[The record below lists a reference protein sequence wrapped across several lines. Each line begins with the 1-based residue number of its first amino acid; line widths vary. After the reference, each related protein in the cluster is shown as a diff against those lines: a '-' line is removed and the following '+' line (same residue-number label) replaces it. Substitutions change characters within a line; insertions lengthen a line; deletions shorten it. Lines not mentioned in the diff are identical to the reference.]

1 MRFQTLLLLTALTL
15 GAVNAP
21 SAALAQS
28 PDAHARAE
36 QQFRQARK
44 AMDAKDFRQA
54 MTLLHE
60 SQELE
65 ARPSTLLN
73 IAVCEEELG
82 LLATAMRHFEE
93 VVPQLKEGDAR
104 LAVAKE
110 HIAKLGP
117 RLPYLRIAMP
127 PGAPAAALIK
137 LDGAPVAAAA
147 LGSEIPVD
155 PGKHVVSGEAPGSP
169 ERRYEVVAEEAK
181 RVVVPVEPWPD
192 TSAPPPP
199 PPTVQEPPS
208 RNNRR
213 LAGYVVGGVGLAGLG
228 AGAVIGVLTILRHD
242 ELERKC
248 PSHTGCSPEVIRGAS
263 DGQTLSIVSTVALAA
278 GATGLGIGTY
288 LVLSSGTAKKT
299 AAAATVGAAVLPGG
313 AMLGAW
319 GRF

>member
-1 MRFQTLLLLTALTL
+1 LRFQTLLLLTALSL

-21 SAALAQS
+21 SVALAQS

-44 AMDAKDFRQA
+44 AMDAKEFRQA
-54 MTLLHE
+54 LSLLHA
-60 SQELE
+60 SQDLE

-82 LLATAMRHFEE
+82 MLATAMRHFED
-93 VVPQLKEGDAR
+93 VMIQLKEGDAR
-104 LAVAKE
+104 LPVAKE
-110 HIAKLGP
+110 HIVKLGP
-117 RLPYLRIAMP
+117 RLPHVRIEMP
-127 PGAPAAALIK
+127 PGAPEGTVIL

-155 PGKHVVSGEAPGSP
+155 PGKHEVIFDAPGSP

-181 RVVVPVEPWPD
+181 RVVVAVEPWPD
-192 TSAPPPP
+192 TGAPPPP
-199 PPTVQEPPS
+199 PLAEMPQP

-228 AGAVIGVLTILRHD
+228 AGAVIGILTVLQHD

-248 PSHTGCSPEVIRGAS
+248 PSHTGCPPEVIRGAS
-263 DGQTLSIVSTVALAA
+263 EGQSLSLVSTVALAA
-278 GATGLGIGTY
+278 GAVGLGVGTY
-288 LVLSSGTAKKT
+288 LVLSSGPAKKT
-299 AAAATVGAAVLPGG
+299 AATATVGATVLPGG

-319 GRF
+319 GTF

>member
-1 MRFQTLLLLTALTL
+1 LRFRTLLILTALSL
-15 GAVNAP
+15 GALHAP
-21 SAALAQS
+21 SAALAQP

-44 AMDAKDFRQA
+44 AMEAKEFRQA
-54 MTLLHE
+54 LTLLHE
-60 SQELE
+60 SQALE

-73 IAVCEEELG
+73 IAVCEEQLG
-82 LLATAMRHFEE
+82 MLATAIKHFEE

-104 LAVAKE
+104 LDIAKE
-110 HIAKLGP
+110 HIEKLGR
-117 RLPYLRIAMP
+117 RLPHVRIEML
-127 PGAPAAALIK
+127 PGVPKGTVIL
-137 LDGAPVAAAA
+137 LDGAPVATAA

-155 PGKHVVSGEAPGSP
+155 PGKHVVIGEAPGSP

-181 RVVVPVEPWPD
+181 RVVVSVKPWPD

-199 PPTVQEPPS
+199 PVEEPPP
-208 RNNRR
+208 RDNRR

-228 AGAVIGVLTILRHD
+228 AGAVIGILTVLRHD
-242 ELERKC
+242 ELDRKC

-263 DGQTLSIVSTVALAA
+263 EGQSLSLASTVALAA
-278 GATGLGIGTY
+278 GAAGLGVGTY

-299 AAAATVGAAVLPGG
+299 AATATVGAAVLPGG

-319 GRF
+319 GKF